1 MAFILADR
9 VRETASAPGTGTVT
23 LLGAVT
29 GYQTFSAG
37 IGANNTTYYVIA
49 DQSGTNWEVG
59 LGTIGA
65 GGTTLARTTVL
76 SSSNS
81 GSLVNFS
88 SGTQDVF
95 CDYPAGKAVYKD
107 ASNNVTGYAI
117 SGGTID
123 NTPIGATTAS
133 TGAFTYAST
142 NSTTST
148 TPTLSFN
155 GSNTSFASGSTV
167 ANNYLQA
174 ILQNK
179 SGTAGAST
187 NYVLS
192 NDLGTDSSY
201 YGEFGM
207 NSSVYSAST
216 PSDFFS
222 INNGVYFS
230 GHDGDITVGSGNGF
244 KTYMAWG
251 TTGQSAHVINASG
264 ALGLS
269 TNLGTTPA
277 LSGTTGYG
285 TSGQVLTSAGSAAA
299 PTWTTP
305 SNGSV
310 TSVAATVPSFLS
322 VSGSPI
328 TTSGTLAL
336 TYSGTALPVLNGG
349 TGVTTSTGSGSNVL
363 NTSPTLTT
371 PAITGGTI
379 SNLTQELIGQ
389 SYDQGT
395 GVLQVTGQST
405 FNGAVTDKSLNLQ
418 GGNNLVL
425 NSATLVTQNSTV
437 TATTYTL
444 SMTGTGTITL
454 SGTSSGTLVGTGAST
469 VVSKTFTPTAGT
481 LTLTPTG
488 SCTTVQLELGS
499 VFSGYT
505 ATTGTAITTTNN
517 ISVPSGQVFSGGGI
531 TATTPA
537 YSFTQATTTGLYL
550 QSTNQIGV
558 SSGGSRVG
566 YFASGA
572 FWADGNFGLLNNG
585 TGLTWNGDTSFLRE
599 AANTLAQRNSTNAQT
614 FRLYNT
620 YTDASNYERL
630 SIDWS
635 TTANTATIVTQNA
648 GTGSARNLAIGQD
661 LYVNSVRVGLG
672 GGAVSSNTAVGSGV
686 LTATATGTNNT
697 GGGFNSLNRISSGAS
712 NTSWGANCLYA
723 TTTGIGNSSYGVYSL
738 YYNNSGSY
746 NTSSGVNALFQNT
759 TASNLTAVGAAALQN
774 NTTNVA
780 TLGSITGGTS
790 YTNGTYTGVV
800 MTLSSGSTA
809 ITYPTATIV
818 VAGGVVT
825 TVTLTSNGVGF
836 KDTTTVLTAP
846 ATSIGGTGSGF
857 SVPVA
862 TLASGTG
869 NVAVGYQAGYTNSV
883 GSFST
888 LVGYQA
894 GYSGTT
900 GGYMS
905 AFGYQAGYSNTTGSI
920 TAFGWSSC
928 QANTTGINNSGFGF
942 RALQSVTTTN
952 FSSAFGDYALQN
964 ATGGSNSAYGKSA
977 LQSNTSG
984 ANNTAIG
991 AFAGYNGSNSN
1002 TTGSYNTYLG
1012 AYTVG
1017 SGVANTNEMAIGY
1030 GAVGLGSNTTVIG
1043 NSSTTLTKAFGVIVG
1058 TNYTVATLPSAS
1070 TSGVG
1075 ARAFVTDALA
1085 PSFGVAVTGG
1095 GAVPIP
1101 VYSTG
1106 SAWNVG

>member
-425 NSATLVTQNSTV
+425 NSATLVTQNITV
-437 TATTYTL
+437 TANTYTL

-505 ATTGTAITTTNN
+505 ATGGTAVTTTNN
-517 ISVPSGQVFSGGGI
+517 ISVPSGQVLVANG
-531 TATTPA
+531 TPSLPV
-537 YSFTQATTTGLYL
+537 YSFGSSPSTGF
-550 QSTNQIGV
+550 SWDGTNITHNWLGGTICYTNSNGFNL
-558 SSGGSRVG
+558 SSGKSLGFFGATSLYGEAGS
-566 YFASGA
+566 
-572 FWADGNFGLLNNG
+572 
-585 TGLTWNGDTSFLRE
+585 
-599 AANTLAQRNSTNAQT
+599 TLAQRSSTNAQT

-620 YTDASNYERL
+620 YTSTSLGEWL
-630 SIDWS
+630 SVDWT
-635 TTANTATIVTQNA
+635 TTANTATIATKANGA
-648 GTGSARNLAIGQD
+648 G
-661 LYVNSVRVGLG
+661 VVRTL
-672 GGAVSSNTAVGSGV
+672 
-686 LTATATGTNNT
+686 ATGNPLVIST
-697 GGGFNSLNRISSGAS
+697 G
-712 NTSWGANCLYA
+712 
-723 TTTGIGNSSYGVYSL
+723 
-738 YYNNSGSY
+738 
-746 NTSSGVNALFQNT
+746 
-759 TASNLTAVGAAALQN
+759 
-774 NTTNVA
+774 
-780 TLGSITGGTS
+780 
-790 YTNGTYTGVV
+790 
-800 MTLSSGSTA
+800 
-809 ITYPTATIV
+809 
-818 VAGGVVT
+818 
-825 TVTLTSNGVGF
+825 
-836 KDTTTVLTAP
+836 
-846 ATSIGGTGSGF
+846 
-857 SVPVA
+857 
-862 TLASGTG
+862 
-869 NVAVGYQAGYTNSV
+869 
-883 GSFST
+883 
-888 LVGYQA
+888 
-894 GYSGTT
+894 
-900 GGYMS
+900 
-905 AFGYQAGYSNTTGSI
+905 
-920 TAFGWSSC
+920 
-928 QANTTGINNSGFGF
+928 
-942 RALQSVTTTN
+942 
-952 FSSAFGDYALQN
+952 
-964 ATGGSNSAYGKSA
+964 
-977 LQSNTSG
+977 
-984 ANNTAIG
+984 
-991 AFAGYNGSNSN
+991 
-1002 TTGSYNTYLG
+1002 
-1012 AYTVG
+1012 
-1017 SGVANTNEMAIGY
+1017 
-1030 GAVGLGSNTTVIG
+1030 
-1043 NSSTTLTKAFGVIVG
+1043 
-1058 TNYTVATLPSAS
+1058 YTVATLP
-1070 TSGVG
+1070 TGVVG
-1075 ARAFVTDALA
+1075 MRAYVTNALA
-1085 PSFGVAVTGG
+1085 PAYGVAVAGG
-1095 GAVPIP
+1095 GAVTIP
-1101 VYSTG
+1101 VFYNGTNWIC
-1106 SAWNVG
+1106 A